1 MFPRSALVSLLLALG
16 GPLVA
21 HPHVW
26 ADVKAEVSVAA
37 GYVEGVWTDWTF
49 DEVFSQLILMD
60 HDLNGNG
67 KVEEKELPALKKGY
81 FDNLKGYRYFTHL
94 RLGAK
99 KLDIPA
105 PTRFTATVSSQGRV
119 TFRFFVPLGLRLD
132 AKTPLAMA
140 FYDDTFF
147 TDMVFSKSGPVT
159 LKVTDGGKGSVAL
172 RADPTQ
178 SYYSGQV
185 VPTFAFITWS
195 PS

>member
-1 MFPRSALVSLLLALG
+1 MILRPALAALFVALSS
-16 GPLVA
+16 PLMA

-49 DEVFSQLILMD
+49 DEVFSQLMVMD
-60 HDLNGNG
+60 HDINGNG
-67 KVEEKELPALKKGY
+67 KFDDKEMPALKKGY

-94 RLGAK
+94 RLGTR
-99 KLDIPA
+99 KLEVPS
-105 PTRFTATVSSQGRV
+105 PTKFAASVADGRV

-132 AKTPLAMA
+132 AKTPLAVA

-159 LKVTDGGKGSVAL
+159 LKVTDGKGSVAL
-172 RADPTQ
+172 KADQ
-178 SYYSGQV
+178 SQAYYSGQV